1 MAIASPLQFSTNRAN
16 AQRSTGPVTAEG
28 KPAASHKA
36 LLPGEDPIAYQ
47 AHLRGYQLEYQPQD
61 PYQRHLVD
69 ELASLAWRMDRVPV
83 FEASLISLEV
93 RLLTTDP
100 ELQPLVAGLS
110 SEPELAAFAY
120 RRLVEGKVLTS
131 LLAQEQRLSV
141 RIQRIK
147 RELNQLE
154 NALPENALP
163 ENVRNEANSP
173 AKLAPKV
180 GRNDYC
186 PCQSG
191 LKYKRCCLNKVT
203 ETKHDLFDR
212 SMASAGQ

>member
-1 MAIASPLQFSTNRAN
+1 MAISSPLPFSTNRAN

-28 KPAASHKA
+28 KPAASRNA

-47 AHLRGYQLEYQPQD
+47 SHLRGYQLEYQPQD
-61 PYQRHLVD
+61 PYQQHLVD

-100 ELQPLVAGLS
+100 ELQPLVAALS

-154 NALPENALP
+154 NALPEN
-163 ENVRNEANSP
+163 VRNEANSP
-173 AKLAPKV
+173 VKLAPKV

-203 ETKHDLFDR
+203 ETKHNLFDR